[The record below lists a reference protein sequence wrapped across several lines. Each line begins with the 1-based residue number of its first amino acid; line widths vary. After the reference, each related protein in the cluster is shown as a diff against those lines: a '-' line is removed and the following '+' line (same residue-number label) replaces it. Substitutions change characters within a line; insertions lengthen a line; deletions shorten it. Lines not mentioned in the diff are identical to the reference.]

1 MSAAR
6 RGSLTLICVT
16 LNDKTDWEDHMALYD
31 YGFSKL
37 RGYYSGDS
45 SFCLKVPCVGGEQ
58 ATTAVIGAE
67 DVSLVLKGAAADEV
81 KRTVFLDPFVYAPVR
96 AGEQLGRI
104 DYTLDGETLKSV
116 SLVAAEDVQEKPFK
130 KNIFQKIKEFFTYG

>member
-1 MSAAR
+1 MLK
-6 RGSLTLICVT
+6 GT
-16 LNDKTDWEDHMALYD
+16 
-31 YGFSKL
+31 KL
-37 RGYYSGDS
+37 
-45 SFCLKVPCVGGEQ
+45 PVG
-58 ATTAVIGAE
+58 IGAE
-67 DVSLVLKGAAADEV
+67 DVSLVLEGAAADEV

-104 DYTLDGETLKSV
+104 DYTLDGEMLKSV